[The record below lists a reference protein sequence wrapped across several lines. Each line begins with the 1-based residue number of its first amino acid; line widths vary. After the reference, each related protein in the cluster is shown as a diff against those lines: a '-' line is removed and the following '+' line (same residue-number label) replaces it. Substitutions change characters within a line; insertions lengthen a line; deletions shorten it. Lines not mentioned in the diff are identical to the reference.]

1 LAVYC
6 IDTSALIAA
15 WYERYKPNRFPKL
28 WVQFDELIGAKRLT
42 SSVMVIDECS
52 RRSPELYEW
61 LKDRAA
67 MFLMPD
73 AAVQARVDFIVNTY
87 TGLVMQGKEKFAA
100 DPFLIA
106 TAEVHGFTV
115 VTEETGPDSL
125 RKIPGVCRALN
136 VPSINLMDLF
146 DAEDWIVG

>member
-1 LAVYC
+1 
-6 IDTSALIAA
+6 
-15 WYERYKPNRFPKL
+15 
-28 WVQFDELIGAKRLT
+28 
-42 SSVMVIDECS
+42 
-52 RRSPELYEW
+52 
-61 LKDRAA
+61 

-73 AAVQARVDFIVNTY
+73 AKVQARVDHIVNTY

-106 TAEVHGFTV
+106 TAEVNGFTV

-136 VPSINLMDLF
+136 VPSISLTELF
-146 DAEDWIVG
+146 DAEDWVIG